1 MARSPNVRE
10 VAPMPSSDDQSV
22 DVPTNADPVRQREP
36 DPIVAQLR
44 ERMERLPH
52 GHPSSPYNDDGS
64 RKPPLPDLS
73 KYELPIPG
81 DPDYRP
87 EPSRG
92 VEAGRPETAQAA
104 YHVTPDTSA
113 DEDPERTAD
122 SRRLWEVRPDAEP
135 VTEDRKRLD
144 QER

>member
-22 DVPTNADPVRQREP
+22 DMPTNADPVRQREA

-87 EPSRG
+87 EPSRAG
-92 VEAGRPETAQAA
+92 EADALEAPRTRRARRTPAGGGR
-104 YHVTPDTSA
+104 SA
-113 DEDPERTAD
+113 LRSHDVGYQR
-122 SRRLWEVRPDAEP
+122 
-135 VTEDRKRLD
+135 
-144 QER
+144 